1 MNPATIHAFVSGYL
15 ALGYAVAS
23 LFFVRFWRDTGD
35 RLFALFASAF
45 ALLLLQR
52 LVLDYAADSQ
62 RETTWAYVVR
72 LLAFVL
78 ILIAIIDKNR
88 VGSSAP
94 P

>member
-1 MNPATIHAFVSGYL
+1 MNPATVHAFISGYL
-15 ALGYAVAS
+15 ALGYGVAS

-45 ALLLLQR
+45 ALLVVQR

-62 RETTWAYVVR
+62 HETTWAYVVR

-88 VGSSAP
+88 VGGSAP